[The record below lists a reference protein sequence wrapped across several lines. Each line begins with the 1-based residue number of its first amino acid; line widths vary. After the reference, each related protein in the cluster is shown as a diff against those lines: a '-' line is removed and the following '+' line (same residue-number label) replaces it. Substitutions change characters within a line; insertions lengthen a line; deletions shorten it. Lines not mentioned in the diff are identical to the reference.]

1 MAALDSAL
9 GTRDWLSAL
18 DTHDWLAVA
27 LVLLFCAD
35 LGLVLVLNRRL
46 RRAAELIAPAV
57 APSPATA
64 PTKIPKLS
72 RSLLFASCWLA
83 LDAFV
88 MQQGLISII
97 LLLLCVFWM
106 APSVL
111 MARKDKS
118 LARFRAGRV
127 AAYFLAA
134 IAALGIIRLNNSLA
148 ERRAEVVVAAVR
160 QYQQK
165 NGRYPQRLEEV
176 TPEFLPAIPR
186 ARYSFMWNNFMYFNA
201 GSSQRLVYVAFPPFL
216 RRVYNFESGSWGQ
229 ID

>member
-1 MAALDSAL
+1 
-9 GTRDWLSAL
+9 
-18 DTHDWLAVA
+18 
-27 LVLLFCAD
+27 
-35 LGLVLVLNRRL
+35 
-46 RRAAELIAPAV
+46 
-57 APSPATA
+57 
-64 PTKIPKLS
+64 
-72 RSLLFASCWLA
+72 
-83 LDAFV
+83 

-201 GSSQRLVYVAFPPFL
+201 GSSPRLVYVAFPPFL